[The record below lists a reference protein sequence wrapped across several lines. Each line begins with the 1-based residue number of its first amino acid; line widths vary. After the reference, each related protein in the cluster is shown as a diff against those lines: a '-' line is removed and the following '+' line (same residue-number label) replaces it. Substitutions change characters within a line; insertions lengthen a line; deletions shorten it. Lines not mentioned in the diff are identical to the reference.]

1 MKLQFDRKL
10 KISSAGSRK
19 ATFWQTQEVWW
30 SEFIDRLITPVRST
44 ETLTAYLRLPKS
56 EQDKLKDV
64 GGFVGGDINGQRK
77 ATNVKGRDLVTLDLD
92 NIPEGGTEMIVK
104 RADGLGCGYAI
115 YSTRKHETSKPR
127 LRVII
132 PLSRTVSAD
141 EYEPIARKLA
151 EILGMEYADPT
162 TFQASRLM
170 YWPSCSSDSKY
181 VFNYGDKP
189 FVSADG
195 ILAMYDDWKDVSKWP
210 AVPGQT
216 PVQKLAQ
223 KQGDPREKSGLV
235 GAFCRTYDVYAAMDT
250 LIPGEYV
257 SCDIQGRYTYSGG
270 STAGGAIVYDDGNF
284 LFSHHATDPAG
295 GKLCNAFDLV
305 RLHKFGT
312 LDEDAAAGTP
322 TVKLPS
328 YTAMTEYVRSD
339 EAVMQLMKKEK
350 YETAMKDFAPDE
362 KPADDSWLLQLDLN
376 NAGNYD
382 KTSNNIYVIL
392 KNDPLLKGRFAFDE
406 FACRS
411 LVTGPLPWND
421 REDVR
426 PHTDDDDAGL
436 RWYLET
442 VYRITGK
449 EKVADALSLAARDQK
464 INNVKD
470 YLDSLSWDG
479 QNRLDTLFHDYLGA
493 EDTAYTRA
501 VARKSLAAAVAR
513 VYEPGKKYDYM
524 PILAGP
530 QGIGK
535 STLFRILG
543 KSWYSDS
550 LGTFEGKEA
559 AEMIQGTWINELG
572 ELNGLS
578 KSETNAVKQFLSKT
592 EDIYREPYG
601 RRTVNFPR
609 KCVFFG
615 TTNDNEFLRDKTG
628 NRRFWPVDVGLYTP
642 KKSVFDNLPK
652 EVDQIWA
659 EAVVAYRLGEPLYM
673 SGEEDRMAKEA
684 QQAHEET
691 SEKEGVIIAYISE
704 LLPEKWNEWSLNQR
718 KVYLGNEFGRGKG
731 KIRRKYVCAA
741 EIWCECFGKELSFMK
756 KSDSREIN
764 DILSGVKGL
773 IKMRSPHTFPV
784 YGNQRGYQVTD
795 YFKGLQN
802 STTEKCTTKSETTIL
817 QSDLSDVVENVE
829 GKTLKN

>member
-1 MKLQFDRKL
+1 MNLTYDRKI

-19 ATFWQTQEVWW
+19 AIYWPAQKLWW
-30 SEFIDRLITPVRST
+30 SEFIDRLVTPVRST

-64 GGFVGGDINGQRK
+64 GGFVGGVINGQRK
-77 ATNVKGRDLVTLDLD
+77 ATNVKGRDLITLDLD
-92 NIPEGGTEMIVK
+92 NIPENGTDMILK
-104 RADGLGCGYAI
+104 RVDGLGCGYAV

-132 PLSRTVSAD
+132 PLSREVSAD

-151 EILGMEYADPT
+151 EIIGMEYADPT

-170 YWPSCSSDSKY
+170 YWPSCSSDGKY
-181 VFNYGDKP
+181 VFTYGDKP

-195 ILAMYDDWKDVSKWP
+195 ILSMYEDWKDVSKWP

-223 KQGDPREKSGLV
+223 KQGDPKEKQGLV
-235 GAFCRTYDVYAAMDT
+235 GAFCRLYNVYAAMD
-250 LIPGEYV
+250 LIPGEYIE
-257 SCDIQGRYTYSGG
+257 CDIPGRFTFSGG
-270 STAGGAIVYDDGNF
+270 STTGGAIVYDDGNF
-284 LFSHHATDPAG
+284 LYSHHATDPAG

-305 RLHKFGT
+305 RLHKFGE

-328 YTAMTEYVRSD
+328 YTAMTEYARSD
-339 EAVMQLMKKEK
+339 EKVMQLMKKEK
-350 YETAMKDFAPDE
+350 YESAMKDFAPDGE
-362 KPADDSWLLQLDLN
+362 TGDDSWILQLDISKS
-376 NAGNYD
+376 GNYE
-382 KTSNNIYVIL
+382 KTSNNIYLIL
-392 KNDPLLKGRFAFDE
+392 KNDPLLKGKFAFDE

-421 REDVR
+421 REDIR

-442 VYRITGK
+442 IYKITGK

-464 INNVKD
+464 INKVKD
-470 YLDSLSWDG
+470 YLDALTWDG
-479 QNRLDTLFHDYLGA
+479 EKRLDTLLSVYLGA
-493 EDTAYTRA
+493 EDTAYSRA
-501 VARKSLAAAVAR
+501 VIRKSLAAAVAR
-513 VYEPGKKYDYM
+513 IYEPGKKYDYM

-535 STLFRILG
+535 STFFRILG
-543 KSWYSDS
+543 RNWYSDS
-550 LGTFEGKEA
+550 LSTFEGKEA

-615 TTNDNEFLRDKTG
+615 TTNDSEFLRDKTG

-642 KKSVFDNLPK
+642 KKSVFDDLPK

-659 EAVVAYRLGEPLYM
+659 EATAVYRLGEPLYM
-673 SGEEDRMAKEA
+673 RGEEDRMAREA
-684 QQAHEET
+684 QESHEER
-691 SEKEGVIIAYISE
+691 SEKEGAIIEFISR
-704 LLPEKWNEWSLNQR
+704 LLPKDWSKWSLNQR
-718 KVYLGNEFGRGKG
+718 RTYLSNEFGSKEGNEARE
-731 KIRRKYVCAA
+731 YVCAA
-741 EIWCECFGKELSFMK
+741 EIWCECFGKNLPDMK
-756 KSDSREIN
+756 RADSREIN
-764 DILSGVKGL
+764 GVLSGIKGV
-773 IKMRSPHTFPV
+773 IKMRSPHTFPI
-784 YGNQRGYQVTD
+784 YGNQRGYQINE
-795 YFKGLQN
+795 FFWGLQKETTKE
-802 STTEKCTTKSETTIL
+802 STTNGETTVL
-817 QSDLSDVVENVE
+817 QSGFENVGGFVG
-829 GKTLKN
+829 GKALKN

>member
-1 MKLQFDRKL
+1 MKLNNDRKIR
-10 KISSAGSRK
+10 ISSAGSRK
-19 ATFWQTQEVWW
+19 ATYWPVQELWW
-30 SEFIDRLITPVRST
+30 SEFVDKLITPVRST

-64 GGFVGGDINGQRK
+64 GGFVGGVINGQRK
-77 ATNVKGRDLVTLDLD
+77 ASNVKGRDLITLDLD
-92 NIPEGGTEMIVK
+92 NIPENGTDMILK
-104 RADGLGCGYAI
+104 RVDSLGCGYAV

-132 PLSRTVSAD
+132 PLSREVSAD

-151 EILGMEYADPT
+151 EIIGMEYADPT

-170 YWPSCSSDSKY
+170 YWPSCSSDGKY
-181 VFNYGDKP
+181 VFTYGDKP

-195 ILAMYDDWKDVSKWP
+195 ILSMYEDWKDVSKWP

-223 KQGDPREKSGLV
+223 KQGDPKEKQGLV
-235 GAFCRTYDVYAAMDT
+235 GAFCRIYDVYAAMD
-250 LIPGEYV
+250 LIPGEYIE
-257 SCDIQGRYTYSGG
+257 CDIPGRFTFSGG
-270 STAGGAIVYDDGNF
+270 STTGGAIVYDDGNF
-284 LFSHHATDPAG
+284 LYSHHATDPAG

-305 RLHKFGT
+305 RLHKFGE

-328 YTAMTEYVRSD
+328 YTAMTEYARSD
-339 EAVMQLMKKEK
+339 EKVMQLMKKEK
-350 YETAMKDFAPDE
+350 YESAMKDFAPDGE
-362 KPADDSWLLQLDLN
+362 TGDDSWILQLDIGKS
-376 NAGNYD
+376 GNYE
-382 KTSNNIYVIL
+382 KTSNNIYLIL
-392 KNDPLLKGRFAFDE
+392 KNDPLLKGKFAFDE

-421 REDVR
+421 REDIR

-442 VYRITGK
+442 IYKITGK

-464 INNVKD
+464 INKVKD
-470 YLDSLSWDG
+470 YLDSITWDG
-479 QNRLDTLFHDYLGA
+479 EKRLDTLLSVYLGA
-493 EDTAYTRA
+493 EDTAYSRA
-501 VARKSLAAAVAR
+501 VIRKSLAAAVAR
-513 VYEPGKKYDYM
+513 IYEPGKKYDYM

-535 STLFRILG
+535 STFFRILG
-543 KSWYSDS
+543 RNWYSDS
-550 LGTFEGKEA
+550 LSTFEGKEA

-615 TTNDNEFLRDKTG
+615 TTNDSEFLRDKTG

-642 KKSVFDNLPK
+642 KKSVFDDLPK

-659 EAVVAYRLGEPLYM
+659 EATAVYRLGEPLYM
-673 SGEEDRMAKEA
+673 RGEEDRMAREA
-684 QQAHEET
+684 QESHEER
-691 SEKEGVIIAYISE
+691 SEKEGAIIEFISR
-704 LLPEKWNEWSLNQR
+704 LLPKDWGKWSLNQR
-718 KVYLGNEFGRGKG
+718 RTYLSNEFGSKEGSEVRE
-731 KIRRKYVCAA
+731 YVCAA
-741 EIWCECFGKELSFMK
+741 EIWCECFGKNLPDMK
-756 KSDSREIN
+756 RADSREIN
-764 DILSGVKGL
+764 GVLSGIKGV
-773 IKMRSPHTFPV
+773 IKMRSPHTFPI
-784 YGNQRGYQVTD
+784 YGNQRGYQLNE
-795 YFKGLQN
+795 FFWGLQ
-802 STTEKCTTKSETTIL
+802 KGTTKETTTNGETTLL
-817 QSDLSDVVENVE
+817 QSNIENV
-829 GKTLKN
+829 GKFVGGKALKN

>member
-1 MKLQFDRKL
+1 MKLNNDRKIR
-10 KISSAGSRK
+10 ISSAGSRK
-19 ATFWQTQEVWW
+19 ATYWPAQELWW
-30 SEFIDRLITPVRST
+30 SEFVDKLITPVRST

-64 GGFVGGDINGQRK
+64 GGFVGGVINGQRK
-77 ATNVKGRDLVTLDLD
+77 ASNVKGRDLITLDLD
-92 NIPEGGTEMIVK
+92 NIPENGTDMILK
-104 RADGLGCGYAI
+104 RVDSLGCGYAV
-115 YSTRKHETSKPR
+115 YSTRKHETAKPR

-132 PLSRTVSAD
+132 PLSREVSAD

-151 EILGMEYADPT
+151 EIIGMEYADPT

-181 VFNYGDKP
+181 VFVYGDKP

-195 ILAMYDDWKDVSKWP
+195 ILSMYGNWKDVSKWP

-223 KQGDPREKSGLV
+223 KQGDPKEKQGLV
-235 GAFCRTYDVYAAMDT
+235 GAFCRIYDVYAAMD

-257 SCDIQGRYTYSGG
+257 ACDIPGRFTFSGG
-270 STAGGAIVYDDGNF
+270 STTGGAIVYDDGNF
-284 LFSHHATDPAG
+284 LYSHHATDPAG

-305 RLHKFGT
+305 RLHKFGE

-328 YTAMTEYVRSD
+328 YTAMTEYARSD
-339 EAVMQLMKKEK
+339 EKVMQLMKKEK
-350 YETAMKDFAPDE
+350 YESAMKDFAPGE
-362 KPADDSWLLQLDLN
+362 EPADDSWILQLDISKS
-376 NAGNYD
+376 GNYE
-382 KTSNNIYVIL
+382 KTSNNIYLIL
-392 KNDPLLKGRFAFDE
+392 KNDPLLKGKFAFDE

-421 REDVR
+421 REDIR
-426 PHTDDDDAGL
+426 SHTDDDDAGL

-442 VYRITGK
+442 IYKITGK

-464 INNVKD
+464 INKVKD
-470 YLDSLSWDG
+470 YLDDLTWDG
-479 QNRLDTLFHDYLGA
+479 EKRLDTLLSVYLGA
-493 EDTAYTRA
+493 EDTAYSRA
-501 VARKSLAAAVAR
+501 VIRKSLAAAVAR
-513 VYEPGKKYDYM
+513 IYEPGKKYDYM

-535 STLFRILG
+535 STFFRILG
-543 KSWYSDS
+543 RNWYSDS
-550 LGTFEGKEA
+550 LNTFEGKEA

-615 TTNDNEFLRDKTG
+615 TTNDSEFLRDKTG

-642 KKSVFDNLPK
+642 KKSVFDDLPE

-659 EAVVAYRLGEPLYM
+659 EAIMVYRLGEPLYM
-673 SGEEDRMAKEA
+673 RGEEDRLAREA
-684 QQAHEET
+684 QESHEER
-691 SEKEGVIIAYISE
+691 SEKEGAIIEFMSK
-704 LLPEKWNEWSLNQR
+704 LLPKDWGKWSLNQR
-718 KVYLGNEFGRGKG
+718 RTYLSNEFGSKEGSEMRE
-731 KIRRKYVCAA
+731 YVCAA
-741 EIWCECFGKELSFMK
+741 EVWCECFGKNLPDMK
-756 KSDSREIN
+756 RADSREIN
-764 DILSGVKGL
+764 GVLSGIKGV
-773 IKMRSPHTFPV
+773 IKMRSPHTFPI
-784 YGNQRGYQVTD
+784 YGNQRGYQINEI
-795 YFKGLQN
+795 FWGLQN
-802 STTEKCTTKSETTIL
+802 RTTKKSTTNDKTTVL
-817 QSDLSDVVENVE
+817 QSGFENVGE
-829 GKTLKN
+829 FVGEKTLKN